1 MSKPSEQGE
10 EPLEKVKGVG
20 GIILGV
26 SDNRNWIALFNE
38 GDLIHTK
45 TVHLPADTLF
55 DIYVEEIPHK
65 TTVYEHPRTMI
76 YFDRPCDIDIVRD
89 GNKIIVRECRPPE
102 DQGIKG

>member
-1 MSKPSEQGE
+1 MKSSSANADGVI
-10 EPLEKVKGVG
+10 EKVKGVG
-20 GIILGV
+20 GIVLGV

-55 DIYVEEIPHK
+55 DVFVEEIPHK

-76 YFDRPCDIDIVRD
+76 YFTGPCDIEICRD
-89 GNKIIVRECRPPE
+89 GDKIIVRGCQPE
-102 DQGIKG
+102 KG

>member
-1 MSKPSEQGE
+1 MNKSSEQGE
-10 EPLEKVKGVG
+10 VLIEKVKGVG
-20 GIILGV
+20 GIVLGV

-55 DIYVEEIPHK
+55 DVFVEEIPHK

-76 YFDRPCDIDIVRD
+76 YFTGPCDIEICRD
-89 GNKIIVRECRPPE
+89 GDKIIVRGCQPE
-102 DQGIKG
+102 EG

>member
-1 MSKPSEQGE
+1 MKESLANAEV
-10 EPLEKVKGVG
+10 LIEKVKGVG
-20 GIILGV
+20 GIVLGV

-55 DIYVEEIPHK
+55 DVFVEEIPHK

-76 YFDRPCDIDIVRD
+76 YFTGPCDIEICRD
-89 GNKIIVRECRPPE
+89 GDKIIVRGCQPE
-102 DQGIKG
+102 EG

>member
-1 MSKPSEQGE
+1 MKKPSENNE
-10 EPLEKVKGVG
+10 ELLDRVRQVG
-20 GIILGV
+20 GIVLGV

-55 DIYVEEIPHK
+55 DVFVEEIPHK

-76 YFDRPCDIDIVRD
+76 YFTGPCDIEICRD
-89 GNKIIVRECRPPE
+89 GDKIIVRGCQPE
-102 DQGIKG
+102 EG

>member
-1 MSKPSEQGE
+1 MKESLANAEV
-10 EPLEKVKGVG
+10 LIEKVKGVG
-20 GIILGV
+20 GIVLGV

-55 DIYVEEIPHK
+55 DVFVEEIPHK

-76 YFDRPCDIDIVRD
+76 YFASPCDVEICRD
-89 GNKIIVRECRPPE
+89 GNKIIVRGCQPE
-102 DQGIKG
+102 EG